1 MKIQYLLMP
10 SLMLNPLSIL
20 LATNDDLKDVT
31 NSISY
36 SPLKSEKRLA
46 RAFDKSIG
54 EYIDEYT
61 SIMNENKPASPSKNK
76 HEIYTLKSNYEKQLT
91 DRIENLANRVSLMT
105 AIKDDPH
112 EDMELVELAQY
123 QNFGSSL
130 QRLMVTEILI
140 QREEIDEALEWEY
153 LTHPFATLMPYDIY
167 YGRMLIMLLDYGL
180 LHMDPSLTSSLLK
193 ILKKSLKVRLNNWAF
208 SSHDYLNEIGYEYM
222 DRVRRIFR
230 EKIFDDK
237 FREKIDSKFLKD
249 KKWHEIGRYSFDLM
263 KTQIDTVS
271 FVNNQPVTPLRK
283 L

>member
-10 SLMLNPLSIL
+10 SLMLNPLSVL
-20 LATNDDLKDVT
+20 LATSDDLKDVT

-36 SPLKSEKRLA
+36 PPLKSEKRLA

-54 EYIDEYT
+54 EYIDEYNI
-61 SIMNENKPASPSKNK
+61 IMNENKPSSPSKNK
-76 HEIYTLKSNYEKQLT
+76 HEIYALKSNYEKQLT

-105 AIKDDPH
+105 VIKDDPH
-112 EDMELVELAQY
+112 EDMELIELAQY

-130 QRLMVTEILI
+130 QRLMVTKILI
-140 QREEIDEALEWEY
+140 GREEIDEALEWEY
-153 LTHPFATLMPYDIY
+153 LTHPFAKLMPYDIY

-180 LHMDPSLTSSLLK
+180 LHMDPALTSSLLK

-208 SSHDYLNEIGYEYM
+208 SSRDYLNEIGYEYM
-222 DRVRRIFR
+222 DRVRRIFS

-237 FREKIDSKFLKD
+237 FRGKIDLKFLKD